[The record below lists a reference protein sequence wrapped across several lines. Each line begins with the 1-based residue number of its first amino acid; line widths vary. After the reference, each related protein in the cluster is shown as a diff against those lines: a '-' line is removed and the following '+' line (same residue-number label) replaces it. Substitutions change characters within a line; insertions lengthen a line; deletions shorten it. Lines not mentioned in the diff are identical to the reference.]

1 MFSSSKGEL
10 EGDYCLSHQ
19 TGQAKTETECSNGS
33 TLEQAIYNY
42 LQQDQRDSLLLL
54 LQCIDEEWTQK
65 LLIGT
70 YVDEGQYDLALAEMQ
85 KLDSTTADNAEF
97 IALYTALM
105 DSTLNTTPTEG
116 GRTAMALNQTQ
127 AIANN
132 PQSENKTLAE
142 AVLALCQNTD
152 YVRYGD
158 PISFKTNEPVKGNA
172 DFKLIPNPAQDVV
185 TLQLLQPIN
194 TLSTLLVFDISGR
207 LITTINSVYNGMPI
221 NVQYLQTGMYYCRL
235 LDSNKTEKLVIIR

>member
-1 MFSSSKGEL
+1 MINLLFCISLLWGVV
-10 EGDYCLSHQ
+10 
-19 TGQAKTETECSNGS
+19 GQAKTETECSNGS

-70 YVDEGQYDLALAEMQ
+70 YVDEGQYDLALTEMQ
-85 KLDSTTADNAEF
+85 KLDSTTLDNAEF

-116 GRTAMALNQTQ
+116 GRIAMALNQTQ

-132 PQSENKTLAE
+132 PQSGNKTLAE
-142 AVLALCQNTD
+142 AVLALCQNAD

-158 PISFKTNEPVKGNA
+158 PISFKTNQSVKGNV

-185 TLQLLQPIN
+185 TIQLPNISNQP
-194 TLSTLLVFDISGR
+194 LSLTICDISGR
-207 LITTINSVYNGMPI
+207 LVQTIPIQGNTTTIST
-221 NVQYLQTGMYYCRL
+221 QQLATGMYLCKL
-235 LDSNKTEKLVIIR
+235 SNSSQTQKLVIIR